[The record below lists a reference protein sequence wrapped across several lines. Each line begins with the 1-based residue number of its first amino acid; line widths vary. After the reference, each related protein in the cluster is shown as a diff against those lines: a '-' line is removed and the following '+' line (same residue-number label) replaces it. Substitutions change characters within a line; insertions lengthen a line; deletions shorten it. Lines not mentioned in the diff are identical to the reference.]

1 MQPPQLSHL
10 AAQASFPAFL
20 LGVVRGIPQLELYQL
35 IRGIPQLELYQF
47 KACAVVK
54 LTRMLPNAFPGWAP
68 VFPSVKASQLAELR
82 GPVSKR
88 LHGGSLPW
96 PLL

>member
-47 KACAVVK
+47 KALRSCEIDKDA
-54 LTRMLPNAFPGWAP
+54 AECFPRVG
-68 VFPSVKASQLAELR
+68 SC
-82 GPVSKR
+82 VSECQ
-88 LHGGSLPW
+88 G
-96 PLL
+96 